1 MTFAVVTPYA
11 NSGGVPAVRSP
22 IVRPAAHQISRYG
35 LPMVFAAPLSFESI
49 TSSVRF
55 KSFVFATAFSASHC
69 RTIGL
74 CNALLTRPQTTRHP
88 ALLRERR
95 VVFYYGKDTYFPAL
109 GRVYGFLL
117 WADTLLSYF
126 GQGALFLRRGGRVF
140 SASGKAHC
148 FPASGGRHSFNL
160 GGAQGL
166 SRFGRG
172 AFLFWGMAYCFR
184 PRRCAFVYPCAY
196 EGLPR
201 LRNEA
206 PECLLWQSGASGGC
220 MPRRVRRLA
229 GDAEAVGALC
239 APP

>member
-1 MTFAVVTPYA
+1 MNTKQLKKQLILNIPYIILGLLATNLGEAWRIAAGA
-11 NSGGVPAVRSP
+11 NASEKVQSLVLDG
-22 IVRPAAHQISRYG
+22 
-35 LPMVFAAPLSFESI
+35 
-49 TSSVRF
+49 
-55 KSFVFATAFSASHC
+55 VFATAFSASHC

>member
-1 MTFAVVTPYA
+1 MNTKQLKKQLILNIPYIILGLLATNLGEAWRIAAGA
-11 NSGGVPAVRSP
+11 NASEKVQSLVLDG
-22 IVRPAAHQISRYG
+22 
-35 LPMVFAAPLSFESI
+35 
-49 TSSVRF
+49 
-55 KSFVFATAFSASHC
+55 VFATAFSTSHC

-95 VVFYYGKDTYFPAL
+95 VVFYYGKDTFFSCFGAGIWILCFGRIHCFPIS
-109 GRVYGFLL
+109 GRAHSSCVEE
-117 WADTLLSYF
+117 
-126 GQGALFLRRGGRVF
+126 GRVF

-166 SRFGRG
+166 SCFDRG

-184 PRRCAFVYPCAY
+184 PRRCALVYPCAY

-201 LRNEA
+201 LRNRSA
-206 PECLLWQSGASGGC
+206 RVSFAAF
-220 MPRRVRRLA
+220 RRVRRM
-229 GDAEAVGALC
+229 
-239 APP
+239 

>member
-1 MTFAVVTPYA
+1 MTLLPCRRLRGFPGKRLRRQPNRSLLRGRLGENGPRRFPLLCGVLTDVAFAAVTPYV

-69 RTIGL
+69 RTIDQ

-109 GRVYGFLL
+109 GRVYGFY
-117 WADTLLSYF
+117 A
-126 GQGALFLRRGGRVF
+126 
-140 SASGKAHC
+140 
-148 FPASGGRHSFNL
+148 L
-160 GGAQGL
+160 GGYA
-166 SRFGRG
+166 
-172 AFLFWGMAYCFR
+172 AFLFRAGR
-184 PRRCAFVYPCAY
+184 I
-196 EGLPR
+196 LP
-201 LRNEA
+201 A
-206 PECLLWQSGASGGC
+206 
-220 MPRRVRRLA
+220 
-229 GDAEAVGALC
+229 
-239 APP
+239 

>member
-1 MTFAVVTPYA
+1 M
-11 NSGGVPAVRSP
+11 RSP
-22 IVRPAAHQISRYG
+22 IVRPAAHQIFRYG
-35 LPMVFAAPLSFESI
+35 LPMVFAEPLSFESI

-95 VVFYYGKDTYFPAL
+95 VVFYYGKDTFFSCFGAGIWILCFGRIHCFPIS
-109 GRVYGFLL
+109 GRAHSSCVEE
-117 WADTLLSYF
+117 
-126 GQGALFLRRGGRVF
+126 GRVF

-148 FPASGGRHSFNL
+148 FPASGGTHSFNL
-160 GGAQGL
+160 GGAQGH
-166 SRFGRG
+166 SCFGRG

-184 PRRCAFVYPCAY
+184 PRRCALVYPCAY

-201 LRNEA
+201 LRNRSA
-206 PECLLWQSGASGGC
+206 RVSFAAVRC
-220 MPRRVRRLA
+220 VRRLYA
-229 GDAEAVGALC
+229 APRAASCGRCRGRWRACVLC
-239 APP
+239 ASP